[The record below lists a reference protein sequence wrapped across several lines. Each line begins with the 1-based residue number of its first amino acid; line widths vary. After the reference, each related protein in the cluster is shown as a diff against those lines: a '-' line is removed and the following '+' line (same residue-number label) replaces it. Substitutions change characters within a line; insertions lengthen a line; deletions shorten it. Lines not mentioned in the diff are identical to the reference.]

1 MPTHMSMVL
10 DGIIKKISKVKI
22 VLSDSGVIE
31 NSGQLLSIDRLTT
44 VLVFVVMDFVLILNN
59 QKLLKLLLVLMQMP
73 TMIC

>member
-1 MPTHMSMVL
+1 MSMVL
-10 DGIIKKISKVKI
+10 DGIIKKISKIKI

-31 NSGQLLSIDRLTT
+31 NSGQLLSIGRLTT
-44 VLVFVVMDFVLILNN
+44 ALVFVVMDFVLILNS